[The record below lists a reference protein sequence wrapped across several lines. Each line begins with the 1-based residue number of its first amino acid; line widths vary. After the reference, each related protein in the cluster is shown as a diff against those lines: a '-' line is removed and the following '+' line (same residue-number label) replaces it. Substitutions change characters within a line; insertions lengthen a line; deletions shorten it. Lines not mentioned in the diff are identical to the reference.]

1 MQSEI
6 LSQGLHLWVLL
17 NWRAQGREMITAQ
30 PFVLDERNQG
40 VALSKR
46 GKPAG
51 ESLGATIF
59 LGLFFIPFIVVG
71 IGLVLGS
78 IQSAIEWGQ
87 MQQSGIV
94 TSATVTQ
101 LKIDED
107 SEGDTFYA
115 TYRFSLSNAQGYHA
129 YSKTK
134 SVGKKL
140 YYTLEKGGPLPIR
153 YLKSDPN
160 ISRVGASEP
169 LPGEAIGLGGFAL
182 LWNAII
188 GTIVWFLIHG
198 FWLDRQ
204 YATKSQ
210 LLDGTLM
217 QATTELDS
225 DSDLQL
231 KISYQFH
238 APDGEILYGDSS
250 RTRNDL
256 KGKAIPTYGTP
267 VVVAF
272 VDKKIHRLL

>member
-1 MQSEI
+1 
-6 LSQGLHLWVLL
+6 
-17 NWRAQGREMITAQ
+17 MITAQ

-51 ESLGATIF
+51 ESLGAAIF
-59 LGLFFIPFIVVG
+59 LGLFFIPFILVG
-71 IGLVLGS
+71 IGVVLGS
-78 IQSAIEWGQ
+78 IHSAIEWGQ
-87 MQQSGIV
+87 MQQSGVV
-94 TSATVTQ
+94 TFATVTQ

-115 TYRFSLSNAQGYHA
+115 SYRFSLSNAQGYHA

-134 SVGKKL
+134 SVGKQL
-140 YYTLEKGGPLPIR
+140 YYTLEKGGPIPIR

-160 ISRVGASEP
+160 ISRVGASET
-169 LPGEAIGLGGFAL
+169 LPGEAIALGGFAL
-182 LWNAII
+182 LWNSII
-188 GTIVWFLIHG
+188 GSIVWAFSYG
-198 FWLDRQ
+198 FWLERQ

-210 LLDGTLM
+210 LLDGTLT
-217 QATTELDS
+217 QVTTELDS

-231 KISYQFH
+231 KLSYQFH
-238 APDGEILYGDSS
+238 SPDGEVLYGNSS

-256 KGKAIPTYGTP
+256 KGKAMPTYGTP